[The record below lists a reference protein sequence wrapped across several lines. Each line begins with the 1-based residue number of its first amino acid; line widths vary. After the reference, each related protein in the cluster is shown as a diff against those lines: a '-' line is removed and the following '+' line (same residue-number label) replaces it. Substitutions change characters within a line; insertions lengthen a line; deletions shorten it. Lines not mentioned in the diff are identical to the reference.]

1 MERRIKCSFP
11 GMFQERSKMMLY
23 PGSNQLQ
30 RLPSITSYR
39 VSISEALM
47 RLEVRN
53 PPTYLFG
60 LSTDHKTGARH
71 RAQGR
76 IK

>member
-11 GMFQERSKMMLY
+11 GMFQERNRMMFY

-30 RLPSITSYR
+30 GRPSITLHR
-39 VSISEALM
+39 VSISEVLM

-60 LSTDHKTGARH
+60 LSTDHTTGAKQ

-76 IK
+76 IE